1 MASILVYENV
11 TEDAQIGTGHLFEG
25 RSFWV
30 AQRVP
35 HRTALLA
42 LIRANGGEIVP
53 LEKQADWMIADHFR
67 KDCPPG
73 TISYEFVHKSIA
85 RGSILDPNDFPAGPK
100 IGTARE
106 PGSLVRPARFARYAF
121 TPNEDRI
128 LYNWVKEAVAS
139 GVPMSGNELYKQ
151 LEQKVCMRMCI
162 WSRCNADFIQYPR
175 HTWQSWR
182 NRYLKHLKNRPP
194 SAFDAPDNA
203 PPSSPSDQASKTAE
217 ISVVPK
223 SGRIRNK
230 DQVQET
236 LANDKVEGKVQSTVV
251 DEYTVDQ
258 LAAMFTT
265 EDWEELYAFVDHID
279 SFSDDQ
285 LSYETSWREWAEN
298 KGSQTSEQWRQYY
311 EKVVRPQWQQDPSS
325 KRELIRK
332 KVDQRHQDDS
342 PSSTKS
348 QRLGQVHDRITSTS
362 HFMESTPASSLRR
375 MVSNGLPSDSR
386 LESSSAVQHKTAR
399 YIGHSNESALKRARD
414 EVGANKESG
423 EPIRPAKAR
432 RRISLSPTLAEPEK
446 LVDAVG
452 TLGQPLDISSTTN
465 SIQSSVE
472 HQAQEEQA
480 PDEIRDS
487 DEGDEVASVMSKDSL
502 TYAAALPWSQV
513 VENSVEDDLQS
524 IASSMDSDHIV
535 PLPRPSQVQEDD
547 EDADD
552 VISSTPTLRATKTF
566 AFDTQAI
573 LSSSQL
579 PTKMSKLPQPLLGS
593 SPPPHPESEAST
605 TQSIEEFRRSLNG
618 SDFKIQTQ
626 PQFTRLP
633 RPDSPT
639 PSATSEVSATGSED
653 PDEPLSAPEIED
665 FFAEQHALGF
675 SDEFITKALKRTR
688 FRPGL
693 AITVLD
699 AWKSGRSLP
708 FQRGIWSLE
717 DDEQVESG
725 DGLSLA
731 KLEKKH
737 SLDGWG
743 GITERLNFLSAWS
756 RR

>member
-1 MASILVYENV
+1 MAATLVYENV
-11 TEDAQIGTGHLFEG
+11 TEDAQIQTGHLFEG
-25 RSFWV
+25 RDFWV

-42 LIRANGGEIVP
+42 LIRANGGEIVQ

-73 TISYEFVHKSIA
+73 TISYEFIHKSIA

-121 TPNEDRI
+121 TPSEDRI
-128 LYNWVKEAVAS
+128 LYSWVKEAVAS

-151 LEQKVCMRMCI
+151 LEQKVCMRVRI

-182 NRYLKHLKNRPP
+182 NRYLKHLKNRPS
-194 SAFDAPDNA
+194 SAFDVPDNA
-203 PPSSPSDQASKTAE
+203 PPSPPSDQASKLAE
-217 ISVVPK
+217 ISVAPK
-223 SGRIRNK
+223 SGLIKNK
-230 DQVQET
+230 DKVQET
-236 LANDKVEGKVQSTVV
+236 LIRDKMKGKEQSTIVE
-251 DEYTVDQ
+251 EYTVDQ

-279 SFSDDQ
+279 SFSNDR
-285 LSYETSWREWAEN
+285 LSYETSWKEWAEN
-298 KGSQTSEQWRQYY
+298 KGSQTSEQWRQSY

-325 KRELIRK
+325 KRELIRT
-332 KVDQRHQDDS
+332 KVEKRHQDDS
-342 PSSTKS
+342 PSSIKS
-348 QRLGQVHDRITSTS
+348 QRLGQIHDRITSVS
-362 HFMESTPASSLRR
+362 HTMEPTPAKPLRR
-375 MVSNGLPSDSR
+375 MVSNRLPSDSR
-386 LESSSAVQHKTAR
+386 LESSSAIQHKTPH

-414 EVGANKESG
+414 EVGPNKEPG
-423 EPIRPAKAR
+423 ESIRPVKAR
-432 RRISLSPTLAEPEK
+432 RRISLSPTLAESEK
-446 LVDAVG
+446 LVNVVG
-452 TLGQPLDISSTTN
+452 TLEQPLGISSTTN
-465 SIQSSVE
+465 SMQSSVE
-472 HQAQEEQA
+472 HQAQKEQV
-480 PDEIRDS
+480 PDEIRNS
-487 DEGDEVASVMSKDSL
+487 EEGDEVASIVSKDSL
-502 TYAAALPWSQV
+502 THAVALPWSRA
-513 VENSVEDDLQS
+513 VEDSTEDDLQS
-524 IASSMDSDHIV
+524 IASSMDSDQIA
-535 PLPRPSQVQEDD
+535 PLPRPSQIQEDD
-547 EDADD
+547 EDGDD
-552 VISSTPTLRATKTF
+552 VISSTPTPRATKTF

-579 PTKMSKLPQPLLGS
+579 PTEMSKLPQPLIGS

-618 SDFKIQTQ
+618 SEFKMQTK
-626 PQFTRLP
+626 PHFTRLP
-633 RPDSPT
+633 QPTSPT
-639 PSATSEVSATGSED
+639 PSATSEISATGSED
-653 PDEPLSAPEIED
+653 PDEPLSASEMED

-699 AWKSGRSLP
+699 AWKSGHSLP